1 MSIFLVRQNRLG
13 QLFPSPEPDAIV
25 PETPPTLCWLAE
37 GRHTYTVTLWDER
50 GAVVWQGSTD
60 KAAIVPDVV
69 LTAGKYTWDVSAEGE
84 HRGVQ
89 SFTVPEDAVV
99 FVRPTVDEILAGIP
113 HEHPRHLFTK
123 AEIPNILETHQ
134 SELNVLRRNIAL
146 AYEDGLPEPPKYHW
160 DENAVP
166 YREYFGRYRDY
177 CDRDLVALALG
188 YSLLEDEKAGE
199 AGRKLLLTICDWNTE
214 GPCSLCG
221 PFMGD
226 EIGLSNA
233 RCLPAVY
240 DMLYPILSEKERRFV
255 AGVVMAYGYQ
265 CERLLTRLDYIANP
279 GSSHAGRQP
288 AYLGEAALVL
298 WDSGVLSQDV
308 CRRWL
313 TYATDVY
320 GGIFPYYG
328 TSDGGW
334 AEGVFYASSYTKW
347 YLPFFSAVERYTR
360 AQGGEGKSYLSRP
373 FYRNLARFF
382 VHFADPLRENHPFCD
397 GYWCHPTDVEW
408 PGFFA
413 QDPLSIYARRFGS
426 DLAKKRQA
434 ETPEPE
440 VFLLHL
446 LDRFLPVP
454 EESAPNVVVPLP
466 EDDLAVF
473 PEAGFA
479 AMHTD
484 LAHHERDFACL
495 IHATKFASGSHR
507 HADQGSFALFYGKT
521 ALISPSGYFGR
532 EYGTAHHMQ
541 WTNAT
546 KAHNCVLID
555 GVGQGVRDYT
565 AAGHIVSWGK
575 KQGIQWVETDLSEAY
590 PMLKKYTRTFRLFS
604 RMLIVEDHIDANEPV
619 TVDYLLH
626 TLSKPTVDGNAI
638 TVERD
643 GVKLVVTPMLGLGDC
658 VVSDEYDTP
667 LNEGVPEPYQV
678 AMPEQYHIRW
688 QNEKKQHNCVGAHHC
703 IVVRYEVK

>member
-1 MSIFLVRQNRLG
+1 MSIFLTKQNRLG

-25 PETPPTLCWLAE
+25 PETPPTLCWLSD
-37 GRHTYTVTLWDER
+37 GKHTYTVTLWDEQ
-50 GAVVWQGSTD
+50 GDVVWQGCTD
-60 KAAIVPDVV
+60 KAAIVPDTV
-69 LTAGKYTWDVSAEGE
+69 LAPGKYTWDVECEGE
-84 HRGVQ
+84 SRGVQ
-89 SFTVPEDAVV
+89 SFTVPENAVV
-99 FVRPTVDEILAGIP
+99 FERPTVDEILAGIP
-113 HEHPRHLFTK
+113 NGHPRHLFTK
-123 AEIPNILETHQ
+123 EEIPGILETHQ
-134 SELNVLRRNIAL
+134 KEINVLRRNIEL
-146 AYEDGLPEPPKYHW
+146 AYEDGLPEAPKYHW
-160 DENAVP
+160 DDSATP
-166 YREYFGRYRDY
+166 YREYFGRYRDF

-188 YSLLEDEKAGE
+188 YSLLGDEKAGE
-199 AGRKLLLTICDWNTE
+199 AGRALLLTICDWNTE

-221 PFMGD
+221 PFTGD

-233 RCLPAVY
+233 RCLPSVY
-240 DMLYPILSEKERRFV
+240 DMLYPILSERERKFV
-255 AGVVMAYGYQ
+255 AGVVMAYARQ

-298 WDSGVLSQDV
+298 WDSGVVSKDE

-347 YLPFFSAVERYTR
+347 YLPFFSAVERYS
-360 AQGGEGKSYLSRP
+360 GKSYLSRP
-373 FYRNLARFF
+373 FYRNLVRFF

-397 GYWCHPTDVEW
+397 GYWCHPTDPEW

-413 QDPLSIYARRFGS
+413 QDPLGIYARRFGS
-426 DLAKKRQA
+426 ALAKKRQV

-454 EESAPNVVVPLP
+454 EESVVDAQP
-466 EDDLAVF
+466 EDDLVVF

-484 LAHHERDFACL
+484 LAHNDRDFACL

-546 KAHNCVLID
+546 KAHNCVLIN
-555 GVGQGVRDYT
+555 GEGQGVRDYT
-565 AAGHIVSWGK
+565 AAGHIVGWGK
-575 KQGIQWVETDLSEAY
+575 KHGIQWVETDLSEAY
-590 PMLKKYTRTFRLFS
+590 PKLKSYTRTFRLFS
-604 RMLIVEDHIDANEPV
+604 RMLIVEDRIDADEPV
-619 TVDYLLH
+619 TVEYLLH
-626 TLSKPTVDGNAI
+626 TLSKPTTDGITAI
-638 TVERD
+638 VERD
-643 GVKLVVTPMLGLGDC
+643 GARLRMTPMLGGLTDC
-658 VVSDEYDTP
+658 TITDEYDTP
-667 LNEGVPEPYQV
+667 LNEGVPEPYRLE
-678 AMPEQYHIRW
+678 MPEQYHIRW
-688 QNEKKQHNCVGAHHC
+688 QGEKKQHHC
-703 IVVRYEVK
+703 IVMRFEVK

>member
-1 MSIFLVRQNRLG
+1 MSIFLTKQNRLG
-13 QLFPSPEPDAIV
+13 QLFPAPEPGASV
-25 PETPPTLCWLAE
+25 PENPPTLCWLAE
-37 GRHTYTVTLWDER
+37 GKHTYTVTIWDEN
-50 GAVVWQGSTD
+50 GSVAWQGTTD
-60 KAAIVPDVV
+60 KAAVVPEIVLSPG
-69 LTAGKYTWDVSAEGE
+69 TYSWDVMAEDE
-84 HRGVQ
+84 QRGAW
-89 SFTVPEDAVV
+89 SFTVPADAVV
-99 FVRPTVDEILAGIP
+99 FVRPTVEEIIAGIP
-113 HEHPRHLFTK
+113 QGHPRHLFTK
-123 AEIPNILETHQ
+123 AEIPHILATHEK
-134 SELNVLRRNIAL
+134 ELRVLARNIEL
-146 AYEDGLPEPPKYHW
+146 AYRDGLPQPPKYHW

-188 YSLLEDEKAGE
+188 YSLLGDEKAGV
-199 AGRKLLLTICDWNTE
+199 AGRALLLTICDWNPE

-221 PFMGD
+221 PFTGD

-240 DMLYPILSEKERRFV
+240 DMLYPLLSEKERRFV

-265 CERLLTRLDYIANP
+265 CERLLTNLDYIANP

-298 WDSGVLSQDV
+298 YDSGVLPEEV

-328 TSDGGW
+328 TADGGW
-334 AEGVFYASSYTKW
+334 AEGVFYAASYTKW
-347 YLPFFSAVERYTR
+347 YLPFFSAVERYTGR
-360 AQGGEGKSYLSRP
+360 SYLSRP
-373 FYRNLARFF
+373 FYRNLCRFF

-397 GYWCHPTDVEW
+397 GYWCHPTDAEW

-413 QDPLSIYARRFGS
+413 QDPLGIYARRFGS
-426 DLAKKRQA
+426 TLAKKRQA
-434 ETPEPE
+434 ETPEPA

-446 LDRFLPVP
+446 LDRFLPVTGEDAPTTP
-454 EESAPNVVVPLP
+454 EQN
-466 EDDLAVF
+466 LAVF

-484 LAHHERDFACL
+484 LAQNDRDFACL

-521 ALISPSGYFGR
+521 ALLSPSGYFGR
-532 EYGTAHHMQ
+532 EYGTAHHIQ

-565 AAGHIVSWGK
+565 AAGHITGWGQK
-575 KQGIQWVETDLSEAY
+575 ENVQWVETDLCEAY
-590 PMLKKYTRTFRLFS
+590 PMLQKYTRTFRLFS
-604 RMLIVEDHIDANEPV
+604 RTLIVEDRIDADEPV
-619 TVDYLLH
+619 SVEYLLH
-626 TLSKPTVDGNAI
+626 TLSMPTTDGTVAM
-638 TVERD
+638 VERD
-643 GVKLVVTPMLGLGDC
+643 QVRLRITPLLGGLTDC
-658 VVSDEYDTP
+658 TVADEYDTP
-667 LNEGVPEPYQV
+667 LNEGVPAGYAVE
-678 AMPEQYHIRW
+678 MPPQFHLRW
-688 QNEKKQHNCVGAHHC
+688 HTEKKKHHC
-703 IVVRYEVK
+703 LVLRYDLL